1 MSAQLALNL
10 RLRDRSSFDNYCPG
24 SNREA
29 LNGLR
34 RIAEGV
40 PGILYLWGE
49 PATGR
54 THLLEAACRR
64 AQERGG
70 APAYL
75 PLREVSPLGPG
86 VLEGL
91 ERAVLVCLDDL
102 DAVAGRSEWERALFG
117 FWEARRAAG
126 GAIVVA
132 ASVSPTRLGVGLP
145 DLVTRLASAT
155 VYQLKPLDDEQKLS
169 ALRER
174 ARARGFELGEE
185 AARYLLARYPRDLHS
200 LFVLLDRIDAAALER
215 QRRVTIPF
223 LRSLEER
230 QESPDKMKRS

>member
-29 LNGLR
+29 LSGLG
-34 RIAEGV
+34 RIAEGAPEV
-40 PGILYLWGE
+40 LYLWGE
-49 PATGR
+49 AATGR

-64 AQERGG
+64 TQERG
-70 APAYL
+70 AMPAYL
-75 PLREVSPLGPG
+75 PLHEVSTLGPG

-91 ERAVLVCLDDL
+91 EHAALVCLDDL
-102 DAVAGRSEWERALFG
+102 ESVAGRDDWERALFA

-126 GAIVVA
+126 GAIVLA
-132 ASVSPTRLGVGLP
+132 ASAPPAQLGLRLP

-155 VYQLKPLDDEQKLS
+155 VYQLRPLNDEQKLS

-174 ARARGFELGEE
+174 ARRCGLDLGEE
-185 AARYLLARYPRDLHS
+185 AARYLLARHPRDLTS
-200 LFVLLDRIDAAALER
+200 LFALLERIDVAALER

-223 LRSLEER
+223 LRSLEG
-230 QESPDKMKRS
+230 S